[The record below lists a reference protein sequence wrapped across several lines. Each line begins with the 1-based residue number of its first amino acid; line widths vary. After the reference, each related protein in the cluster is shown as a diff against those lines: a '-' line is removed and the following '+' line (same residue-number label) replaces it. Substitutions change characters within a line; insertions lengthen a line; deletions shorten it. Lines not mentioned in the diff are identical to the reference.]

1 MLFFFFF
8 TAINSVIAL
17 LTSNQSTV
25 AVPHLSQY
33 SSWEPM
39 QDPRLH
45 RGHCTELPQ
54 LPRLHS
60 PPEEAVEE
68 VESHQTWECHPA
80 EAGVVELGYQQ
91 LKGVKQVI
99 NLSEKKFNEQNFNK
113 SLTQTACTI

>member
-1 MLFFFFF
+1 
-8 TAINSVIAL
+8 
-17 LTSNQSTV
+17 
-25 AVPHLSQY
+25 
-33 SSWEPM
+33 M

-68 VESHQTWECHPA
+68 VESHQTWECHQA